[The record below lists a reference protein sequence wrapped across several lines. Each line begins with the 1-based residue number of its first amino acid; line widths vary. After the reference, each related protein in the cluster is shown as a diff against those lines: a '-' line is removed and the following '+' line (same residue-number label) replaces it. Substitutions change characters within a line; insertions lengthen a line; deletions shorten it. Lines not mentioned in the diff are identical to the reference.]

1 MRVLLTRPQEDA
13 GLFAGRLRELGHEA
27 FSAPLLRVRF
37 HDGEPLALD
46 GVQAVLVTSANGV
59 RALVRRTERRD
70 LPIFAVGPQT
80 ARAARKAGFDRVEH
94 ADGDVAA
101 LAQAL
106 PRWAH
111 AEAGALLHA
120 SGAQGAGRLASLL
133 AIKGYDV
140 RSAILY
146 DVVASTGLPQD
157 VVGALKNG
165 SLDAALF
172 FSPRSAGVFRDCILS
187 AGLCE
192 ACARLIAVCISRA
205 AAGALAP
212 LVFQEIRIAAQP
224 NQDALLACLG

>member
-1 MRVLLTRPQEDA
+1 MRVLLTRPQQDA
-13 GLFAGRLRELGHEA
+13 GHFAGRLRELGHEA

-101 LAQAL
+101 LAEAL

-120 SGAQGAGRLASLL
+120 SGAEGVGRLASLL
-133 AIKGYDV
+133 AVKGYEV

-146 DVVASTGLPQD
+146 DVAASTVLPQD
-157 VVGALKNG
+157 VVGALRNG

-172 FSPRSAGVFRDCILS
+172 FSPRSAGVFRNCILS
-187 AGLCE
+187 AGLSG

-224 NQDALLACLG
+224 NQDGLLACLG